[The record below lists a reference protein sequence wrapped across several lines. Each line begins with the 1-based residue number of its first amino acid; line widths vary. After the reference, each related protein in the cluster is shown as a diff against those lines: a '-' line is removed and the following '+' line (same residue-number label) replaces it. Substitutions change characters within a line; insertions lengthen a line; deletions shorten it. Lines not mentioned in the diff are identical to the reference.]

1 MNKPLRAYTILLAPA
16 AILLAMLACVTI
28 PDMVRGTGEAVS
40 VEVSV
45 PDITKVALATQGE
58 MTIKLG
64 DEEKLIIEA
73 QENIQEYIETRF
85 LNGVLTIETTAD
97 VNLNPTTRIRYELTV
112 KNLEALAVYSSGSI
126 SAPALEA
133 EKFRIEIDSS
143 GNIDLESLIA
153 DTLDVTLN
161 SSGDLEIA
169 AGQVDTQEITLNSS
183 GSYIAGNLRSQKAEV
198 NINSSGSATVWVV
211 DRLRATIQSSG
222 DVKYYGAAEVNSATT
237 SSGKVTHL
245 GDK

>member
-1 MNKPLRAYTILLAPA
+1 MNQPVRTFKPLLALA

-40 VEVSV
+40 VEVPV
-45 PDITKVALATQGE
+45 PDISEVVLATQGE

-64 DEEKLIIEA
+64 DEEKLTIEA
-73 QENIQEYIETRF
+73 QENIQEYIQTRF
-85 LNGVLTIETTAD
+85 LNGVLTIETTGD
-97 VNLNPTTRIRYELTV
+97 VNLNPTTQIRYELTV
-112 KNLEALAVYSSGSI
+112 KSLEALAVYSSGSI

-133 EKFRIEIDSS
+133 EKFRIDIDSS
-143 GNIDLESLIA
+143 GDVNLESLIA
-153 DTLDVTLN
+153 DTLEVTLN

-169 AGQVDTQEITLNSS
+169 AGQVDTYHAE
-183 GSYIAGNLRSQKAEV
+183 NLRSQTAEV
-198 NINSSGSATVWVV
+198 DINSSGSATVWVV

-222 DVKYYGAAEVNSATT
+222 DVKYYGAAEVNSAIT